1 MHCSGAM
8 GTEQTASFTSTTS
21 RVTQLSSSTG
31 HGCSPCC
38 LSSYSLLISSYPP
51 AQENSAKT
59 WRDRKKRKTDRK
71 KDGATC
77 SPWPVQS
84 ASRRQPMRMG
94 NVCTA
99 LSGLHE
105 LYMMRYVKMLP
116 VYCVHLSLS
125 FLFAF
130 FFFNS
135 LLSSFTPS
143 FSTVLSRPQSLLFF
157 SVTKY
162 SLVVK
167 C

>member
-1 MHCSGAM
+1 MHRSGAT

-31 HGCSPCC
+31 HG
-38 LSSYSLLISSYPP
+38 LLISSYPP

-71 KDGATC
+71 KDRATC

-157 SVTKY
+157 PVTKY